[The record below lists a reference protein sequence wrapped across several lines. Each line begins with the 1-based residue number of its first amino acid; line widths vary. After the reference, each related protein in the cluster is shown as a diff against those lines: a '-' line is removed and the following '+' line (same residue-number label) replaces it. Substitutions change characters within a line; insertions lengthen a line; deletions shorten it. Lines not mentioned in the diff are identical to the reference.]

1 MLNCKQ
7 NQYIWDGHV
16 EQLQALRKDR
26 IYPWFL
32 NLHSE
37 EREYIYIYDR
47 MYQIYL
53 GNCIFIHVY
62 IYIHT
67 HTHNLWM
74 FFSITFTWCL
84 FFCSKLLHL
93 IFATTM
99 SSGLGLC
106 KVFLWIFAGKPG
118 PQTSAKR
125 RRIAR
130 AYWGANNVTTQ
141 WGLAS
146 HRKKQFMDAT
156 KQFFKLFVGS
166 FF

>member
-1 MLNCKQ
+1 MLNWKQ

-62 IYIHT
+62 IYT

-106 KVFLWIFAGKPG
+106 KVFLWIFAGN
-118 PQTSAKR
+118 QDRKR
-125 RRIAR
+125 RQSVDALQEPIEEPTTSRHNGGWHRIEKSDL
-130 AYWGANNVTTQ
+130 WMQPNNSSSYLWEVF
-141 WGLAS
+141 L
-146 HRKKQFMDAT
+146 KN
-156 KQFFKLFVGS
+156 
-166 FF
+166 